1 MSLLLFLAWI
11 TSWDC
16 KKIAIG
22 LAKLPSE
29 VDPPIV
35 ERQKASDSI
44 PFIVVSLESSSMD
57 FASFTHYANLNL
69 KNAFRGLKGVAF
81 TEVWGQPHTDNIVL
95 NALKMYAFGVNADDV
110 FDALKESTFALPVGR
125 FQNEIPVTLNTEFK
139 TIADYEKLVVK
150 TKNSSYSNH
159 AQHAVLLK
167 QIADIELKTDD
178 QQFRVRINGKPG
190 LCIGIDKANDANPL
204 DVATL
209 VHAQLDS
216 IRQNL
221 PDGLHINII
230 SDQADFVRYSLKN
243 IKYSIGEA
251 IVFVLLIVF
260 LFLRNM
266 RATMIP
272 LITIPISLIGSFL
285 FLKIFGF
292 SINIMTLLAM
302 VLAVGLVVDDAIVVL
317 EKSNVTLIMGY
328 LHLRRL

>member
-125 FQNEIPVTLNTEFK
+125 FQNEIL
-139 TIADYEKLVVK
+139 
-150 TKNSSYSNH
+150 H
-159 AQHAVLLK
+159 
-167 QIADIELKTDD
+167 
-178 QQFRVRINGKPG
+178 
-190 LCIGIDKANDANPL
+190 
-204 DVATL
+204 
-209 VHAQLDS
+209 S
-216 IRQNL
+216 I
-221 PDGLHINII
+221 H
-230 SDQADFVRYSLKN
+230 FCK
-243 IKYSIGEA
+243 
-251 IVFVLLIVF
+251 F
-260 LFLRNM
+260 
-266 RATMIP
+266 
-272 LITIPISLIGSFL
+272 
-285 FLKIFGF
+285 
-292 SINIMTLLAM
+292 
-302 VLAVGLVVDDAIVVL
+302 
-317 EKSNVTLIMGY
+317 
-328 LHLRRL
+328 